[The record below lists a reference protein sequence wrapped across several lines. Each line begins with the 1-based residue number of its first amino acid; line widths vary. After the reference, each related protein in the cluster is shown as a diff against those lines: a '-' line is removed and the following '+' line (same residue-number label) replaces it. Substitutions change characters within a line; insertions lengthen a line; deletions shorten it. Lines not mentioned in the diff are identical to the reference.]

1 MKIEEYLEDNQ
12 IHKAAAWPSVS
23 SAELWPLAWFV
34 HGSPEFKSSATLVNS
49 QLVCLGPVGIRYSF
63 KSDTNYLF
71 QSFSRSHE
79 QITRDTE
86 DEPFTSFYKKFLSF
100 ENSLF

>member
-1 MKIEEYLEDNQ
+1 MKIEQYLEDNQ
-12 IHKAAAWPSVS
+12 IHKGAAWPSGS
-23 SAELWPLAWFV
+23 SAELRLLAGFV
-34 HGSPEFKSSATLVNS
+34 HGSPGFKSSATLVNS
-49 QLVCLGPVGIRYSF
+49 QLVCLRPVGTRYSF

-86 DEPFTSFYKKFLSF
+86 DEPFTSFSKNFLSF